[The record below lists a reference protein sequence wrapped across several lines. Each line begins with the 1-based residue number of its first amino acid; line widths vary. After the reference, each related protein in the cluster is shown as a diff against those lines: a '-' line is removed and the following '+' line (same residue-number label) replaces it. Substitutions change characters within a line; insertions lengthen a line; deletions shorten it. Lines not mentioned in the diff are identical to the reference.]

1 MPTAFLNGVLLQ
13 IALVSIVKIRMAS
26 LPLVSIIIPCYNGER
41 FVAEAIESAL
51 AQTYPHKEVIVID
64 DGSTDNSLD
73 VIKSFG
79 DKIRWET
86 GPNRGGCAARNR
98 GIELARGELIQFLD
112 ADDILHPQ
120 KLERQVPVAVTD
132 APTITCCDWFSVNMD
147 KEENPRIHKL
157 MEGIADGVVFV
168 LSHNQF
174 PTESPLHWRE
184 FLVAVGGFTPGLSA
198 AQEFDLHLRLAASG
212 CRFRR
217 LPEALFTV
225 RNRQGSVSSDY
236 VKAVRCRL
244 EVIPRVVADLKQK
257 GELTPERAKAF
268 AAFLA
273 ATGRGCVQRRAYDI
287 GLQFFA
293 MAKKLDPGGG
303 LDRVYSPITRSLVWV
318 LGPILT
324 EKLVQAK
331 RRLFTRHM

>member
-1 MPTAFLNGVLLQ
+1 
-13 IALVSIVKIRMAS
+13 MAS

-64 DGSTDNSLD
+64 DGSTDNSLE

-120 KLERQVPVAVTD
+120 KLERQVPVALES
-132 APTITCCDWFSVNMD
+132 APTIICCDWFSVNMHKD
-147 KEENPRIHKL
+147 DDPRIHKL
-157 MEGIADGVVFV
+157 MDGIADGVVFV

-174 PTESPLHWRE
+174 PTASPLHWRT
-184 FLVAVGGFTPGLSA
+184 FLLAVGGFREGLRA

-212 CRFRR
+212 CRFQR
-217 LPEALFTV
+217 LPEALLTV
-225 RNRQGSVSSDY
+225 RSRQGSVSSHY
-236 VKAVRCRL
+236 VNAVRRRL
-244 EVIPRVVADLKQK
+244 EVIPSVVADLQQK
-257 GELTPERAKAF
+257 GELTQERAKAF

-273 ATGRGCVQRRAYDI
+273 ASGRGCIQRHAYTI

-293 MAKKLDPGGG
+293 LAKKLDPGGG
-303 LDRVYSPITRSLVWV
+303 LDRVYSPLTRSLVRL

-331 RRLFTRHM
+331 RRLVRYRT